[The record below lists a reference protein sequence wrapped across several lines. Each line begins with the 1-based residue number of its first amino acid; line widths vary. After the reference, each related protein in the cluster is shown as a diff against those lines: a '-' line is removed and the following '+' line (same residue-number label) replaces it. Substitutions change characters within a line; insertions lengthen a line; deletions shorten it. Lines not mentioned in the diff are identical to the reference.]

1 MPGAPRRTDSGQ
13 SSNAAT
19 DCGADFSHRRSA
31 GALRSMSATMKSGSA
46 MASRSFA
53 DEWAVGLTA
62 RHMPAETAGGRRRR
76 GSNPPGRD
84 ARIRERPWSVV
95 AFQTH
100 PSSWGCVFSFAMQ
113 YATNRWV
120 AAPTSP
126 HQGTA
131 HENPGLPSHL
141 SDFPGPAFPSGLG
154 PAGRQEHLQW
164 RSRQIPQATNQKYG
178 SNADITFRRTCE
190 SSGVSAAYAAVG
202 HSELAPSPAGTS
214 GGAGS
219 QSPAERA
226 SYSNGPA
233 GATRAGAATGKQPFR
248 YSDAVDQC
256 VRIGLHPQFKATEQ
270 ISNQCSYAI
279 QITFCSE
286 GVVARGTPRA
296 GRSVIAAAGSRAP
309 RRCGPGR
316 RHLQCGS
323 HRRAHALLRAATHSM
338 RRPMH

>member
-1 MPGAPRRTDSGQ
+1 
-13 SSNAAT
+13 
-19 DCGADFSHRRSA
+19 
-31 GALRSMSATMKSGSA
+31 
-46 MASRSFA
+46 
-53 DEWAVGLTA
+53 
-62 RHMPAETAGGRRRR
+62 
-76 GSNPPGRD
+76 
-84 ARIRERPWSVV
+84 
-95 AFQTH
+95 
-100 PSSWGCVFSFAMQ
+100 MQ

-164 RSRQIPQATNQKYG
+164 RVARFLKATNQKYG

-202 HSELAPSPAGTS
+202 HSELAPSPAARTS

-219 QSPAERA
+219 QSPAR
-226 SYSNGPA
+226 PR
-233 GATRAGAATGKQPFR
+233 TRTARQGRPEQGNAATGKQPFR

-286 GVVARGTPRA
+286 GVVAEGTPRA

-316 RHLQCGS
+316 
-323 HRRAHALLRAATHSM
+323 ATPSM
-338 RRPMH
+338 WEP